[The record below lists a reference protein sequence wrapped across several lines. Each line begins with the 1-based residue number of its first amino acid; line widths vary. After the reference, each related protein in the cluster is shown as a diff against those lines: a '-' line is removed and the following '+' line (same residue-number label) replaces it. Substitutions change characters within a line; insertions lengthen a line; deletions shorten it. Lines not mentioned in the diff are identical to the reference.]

1 MSRKHINGIVT
12 QYIGKRDETLA
23 DLSVFLESSVGVGEH
38 GDIGDVIRDKL
49 EEVDRYDSL
58 IKTVKKYFSA
68 QEEGSME
75 PPTES
80 G

>member
-23 DLSVFLESSVGVGEH
+23 DLSVVLESSVGVGEH